1 MHRLR
6 ERKRQSLLHLHY
18 RSRFVLPEVQGKDIG
33 KVLREVWQKRR
44 LLRELA
50 K

>member
-6 ERKRQSLLHLHY
+6 ERKQQSLLHLHY

-33 KVLREVWQKRR
+33 KVLREAWQERWV
-44 LLRELA
+44 LREFT